1 MRTVSVEEL
10 SITDTVCD
18 AYSTCKFIERQGISL
33 EEFNLGN
40 VHDEIEDAV
49 DDNEL
54 PVTQVIDSNQIQGY
68 LIH

>member
-1 MRTVSVEEL
+1 MRTVSAEDL
-10 SITDTVCD
+10 SISDTIHD
-18 AYSTCKFIERQGISL
+18 AYSTCKYIERQGISL

-49 DDNEL
+49 DDNAL
-54 PVTQVIDSNQIQGY
+54 PIIQVIWSNQVQGY

>member
-1 MRTVSVEEL
+1 MRTVSAEDV
-10 SITDTVCD
+10 SITDTVHD

-33 EEFNLGN
+33 EDFNLGN

-49 DDNEL
+49 DDNAL
-54 PVTQVIDSNQIQGY
+54 PVVQVIRSNQIQGY